1 MNHFLHLHQLLM
13 RCDVLLHRYASDVIG
28 FVLRGFIAWQFLKSA
43 LNKLR
48 DWPSTISLFQ
58 DEYHVPFLSPE
69 FAAYLGTGAEL
80 LFAILLILGLFS
92 SLSALALLFVNL
104 MAVVSYPILWE
115 LECPA
120 GLNDHFYWAVLLMLV
135 IVFGAGKW
143 SLDHWLGQ
151 VNQGRNF

>member
-1 MNHFLHLHQLLM
+1 MNHFLNLHRLLM
-13 RCDVLLHRYASDVIG
+13 RCDALLHRYTSDVIS

-69 FAAYLGTGAEL
+69 LAAYLGTGAEL
-80 LFAILLILGLFS
+80 LFSILLILGLFS

-143 SLDHWLGQ
+143 SLDHWLRQ
-151 VNQGRNF
+151 VNQGRDF